1 MSHERNISSRAP
13 LASARQT
20 LRRLPKTD
28 PRLWL
33 VQPSCAEAQAP
44 IGLVLLHELPRLLVA
59 LGDGAVG
66 HG

>member
-1 MSHERNISSRAP
+1 MSHERNISPRAP

-20 LRRLPKTD
+20 LWRLPKTN

-33 VQPSCAEAQAP
+33 VQLPCAEAKAP
-44 IGLVLLHELPRLLVA
+44 IGLVLLHELPRLLVT
-59 LGDGAVG
+59 LGEGATG

>member
-1 MSHERNISSRAP
+1 MSHERDISSRTP
-13 LASARQT
+13 VASARKT

-33 VQPSCAEAQAP
+33 VQPSYAKAKAP
-44 IGLVLLHELPRLLVA
+44 IGLVLLHELPGLLVA
-59 LGDGAVG
+59 FGEGASG